1 MNNNILDPAAAAL
14 LVQLSARGLTTST
27 QLQMALGK
35 SQPTVSRLL
44 RSLGPLVLALGQGR
58 ATRYAQPHTILGLP
72 AQQPIYFTDADSNAG
87 HTQRWGALSF
97 LAGQQVHVA
106 GSGSEWVGDKLP
118 WFMASMRLQGFL
130 GRAWARTPALQHLGG
145 DPTQWSVEQQ
155 LFALLVKVHDLPGAL
170 TLGDAVLGVPQRVT
184 AQTAQ
189 RLAQYDETSLDIT
202 ATLPAASSAE
212 GEQPKWLTIVED
224 AAAAEGQQCVV
235 VKFTPPRNTP
245 FGRRWHDLLHA
256 EALALETLAGAG
268 EPVAAAHTIESAT
281 RTYLESPRFDR
292 IGFHGRRHV
301 VALHA
306 AHDEFVGGAFQH
318 WAATADT
325 LAAQRRLSAQDA
337 ERVRLW
343 RAYGQLIANT
353 DMHFGNLSL
362 FVDDIASGRFTVA
375 PCYDMLPMKYK
386 PEPHAG
392 DFGLQPIEPERPRT
406 VQADIWAQARALA
419 IVFWGRVAEH
429 TTCSSAFRDTARE
442 NAARIT
448 ALAP

>member
-1 MNNNILDPAAAAL
+1 MNTDILDPAAAAL
-14 LVQLSARGLTTST
+14 LTHLRARGLVTSA
-27 QLQMALGK
+27 QLQTALGK

-44 RSLGPLVLALGQGR
+44 RSLGPQVLALGQGR
-58 ATRYAQPHTILGLP
+58 STRYALPHTILGLP
-72 AQQPIYFTDADSNAG
+72 AQQPLYFTDADWNAG
-87 HTQRWGALSF
+87 HTQRWGTLSF
-97 LAGQQVHVA
+97 LAGQQIHVA
-106 GSGSEWVGDKLP
+106 GAGSEWVGSKLP

-170 TLGDAVLGVPQRVT
+170 TLGDAVLGVPQRAP
-184 AQTAQ
+184 AQMAQ
-189 RLAQYDETSLDIT
+189 RLTQYDELSRDIN

-212 GEQPKWLTIVED
+212 GEQAKWLTIID
-224 AAAAEGQQCVV
+224 DPAAPEGQQCAV

-245 FGRRWHDLLHA
+245 FGQRWHDLLHA
-256 EALALETLAGAG
+256 EALALDTLAQAG
-268 EPVAAAHTIESAT
+268 EPAAVARVVESAT

-292 IGFHGRRHV
+292 IGVHGRRHV

-306 AHDEFVGGAFQH
+306 AHDEFVGGAPQH

-337 ERVRLW
+337 KRVHLW
-343 RAYGQLIANT
+343 RTYGQLIANT

-362 FVDDIASGRFTVA
+362 LVDDIASGRFTVA

-386 PEPHAG
+386 PEPYAG

-406 VQADIWAQARALA
+406 VQPDIWAQARALA
-419 IVFWGRVAEH
+419 LTFWRRVAEH
-429 TTCSSAFRDTARE
+429 TACSSAFRDLARE
-442 NAARIT
+442 NAARIA